1 MEEQI
6 NKRLFFIG
14 ILSLVLATIMTTA
27 VFQRTYD
34 SQVKS
39 DLRMSAELIVSVFEK
54 SGGQLELMGGDDIRI
69 THIDRQ
75 GRVLYES
82 MADCDTMENHIER
95 PEVLSAIKNGTGE
108 DIRKSS
114 TFGYS
119 TFYYAIKL
127 TDGSVLRVSRD
138 VKSMYSSFDRMLLII
153 TLLAFAIL
161 VISVVLSVYLTK
173 QLVRP
178 IEDMA
183 RNLDEIDENV
193 PYHELEP
200 FALKIKE
207 QQLRKRENDR
217 LRQEFTANV
226 SHELKTPL
234 TSISGY
240 AEMIENGMAKPE
252 DVNDFA
258 GKIHN
263 EAGRLISLIGDIL
276 KLGEIEEQSDIKKER
291 VNLSEISAEIVDSLA
306 FSAERAGVRLEAVG
320 ESCYVTGDRD
330 MLAEMV
336 FNLCDNAIRYNS
348 ADGSVL
354 VRTESD
360 GKNVMLSV
368 EDTGIGIPKEHQSRI
383 FERFYRVDKSRSK
396 QTGGTGLGLAIVK
409 HIALK
414 HGASIS
420 IISNFGEG
428 TRVIVEF
435 PNSIC
440 HEQA

>member
-95 PEVLSAIKNGTGE
+95 PEVLSAIKSGTGE

-276 KLGEIEEQSDIKKER
+276 
-291 VNLSEISAEIVDSLA
+291 
-306 FSAERAGVRLEAVG
+306 
-320 ESCYVTGDRD
+320 
-330 MLAEMV
+330 
-336 FNLCDNAIRYNS
+336 
-348 ADGSVL
+348 
-354 VRTESD
+354 
-360 GKNVMLSV
+360 
-368 EDTGIGIPKEHQSRI
+368 
-383 FERFYRVDKSRSK
+383 
-396 QTGGTGLGLAIVK
+396 
-409 HIALK
+409 
-414 HGASIS
+414 
-420 IISNFGEG
+420 
-428 TRVIVEF
+428 
-435 PNSIC
+435 
-440 HEQA
+440 